1 MLMIWNDFKL
11 SLLLTVRVERPL
23 KMDSRKRKHEDG
35 DKDRLAR
42 LQLFAVEV
50 KEEEKELDMKLSA
63 KQKPIKTKRSKGLEM
78 REKLRLELTR
88 LEREEEEEQDKMAL
102 IELEKTE
109 FPRKI
114 SEQEIKI
121 RQVQWMLDALI
132 KQKVEFEE
140 QINEAKKEMNKTI
153 IQSNIVD
160 SRAIT
165 SQKKMAHVQEQL
177 KAVRKDLHSA
187 EGREKV
193 SDLEVFMDRQ
203 ILELESE
210 LKCPV
215 CFEVART
222 VPIFKCSDDHLI
234 CR

>member
-11 SLLLTVRVERPL
+11 SLLSTARVEQPL
-23 KMDSRKRKHEDG
+23 KMDSRKRKHENEDT
-35 DKDRLAR
+35 DRL
-42 LQLFAVEV
+42 
-50 KEEEKELDMKLSA
+50 A

-140 QINEAKKEMNKTI
+140 QIKT
-153 IQSNIVD
+153 QSQV
-160 SRAIT
+160 
-165 SQKKMAHVQEQL
+165 M
-177 KAVRKDLHSA
+177 
-187 EGREKV
+187 
-193 SDLEVFMDRQ
+193 
-203 ILELESE
+203 
-210 LKCPV
+210 
-215 CFEVART
+215 
-222 VPIFKCSDDHLI
+222 
-234 CR
+234 